1 MVKTIFIFCILAI
14 FTMALS
20 NTNYRFEKPAH
31 FPEALYDFSKN
42 PLKPEIVELGKRL
55 FYDPIL
61 SKDSTV
67 SCASCHSPFNAF
79 AHTDHDLSHGI
90 RDQIG
95 FRNAPALFNL
105 AWHSNFMWDGAVNHL
120 DMQALAPISSHTE
133 MDENISNICLKLS
146 RSDNYQKLFNKAFG
160 ESNIS
165 GERVLKTLSQFQL
178 SLVSAE
184 SKYDSVIRNL
194 TVFTPQEKKGYDLF
208 LKHCNNCHS
217 EPLFSNFQFADNGL
231 PLDTTL
237 NDFGRMKVTQNR
249 TDSLKFKIPSLRNL
263 QYSYPYMHDGRFNK
277 LSDVLNHYVK
287 GIENRPGLAIEL
299 ENRIPLSS
307 TDKVDLIAFLLT
319 LNDKNFVFNKEYG
332 FPKFDK

>member
-20 NTNYRFEKPAH
+20 NTNYRFEKPSH

-42 PLKPEIVELGKRL
+42 PLKPEIIELGRKL

-61 SKDSTV
+61 SKDSTI

-133 MDENISNICLKLS
+133 MDEDISNICLKLS
-146 RSDNYQKLFNKAFG
+146 MSDNYQKLFEKAFG
-160 ESNIS
+160 NNNIS
-165 GERVLKTLSQFQL
+165 GERVLKALSQFQL

-184 SKYDSVIRNL
+184 SKYDSVIQNL
-194 TVFTPQEKKGYDLF
+194 TVFTPQEKKGYELF
-208 LKHCNNCHS
+208 LKHCNSCHS

-231 PLDTTL
+231 QIDTTL
-237 NDFGRMKVTQNR
+237 NDFGRMKVTQNKA
-249 TDSLKFKIPSLRNL
+249 DSLKFKIPSLRNL
-263 QYSYPYMHDGRFNK
+263 QYSYPYMHDGRFKK
-277 LSDVLNHYVK
+277 LSEVLNHYVK
-287 GIENRPGLAIEL
+287 GIENRPGLAKDL
-299 ENRIPLSS
+299 AKKIPLSS
-307 TDKVDLIAFLLT
+307 TEKVDLIAFLLT
-319 LNDKNFVFNKEYG
+319 LNDKKFVFNKEFG
-332 FPKFDK
+332 FPKLDK